1 MKISKLY
8 GIIED
13 HDKEKLYLKM
23 SSEQRITDENKSRI
37 DIQEALNGI
46 VKEQHK
52 ENKKF

>member
-1 MKISKLY
+1 
-8 GIIED
+8 
-13 HDKEKLYLKM
+13 M